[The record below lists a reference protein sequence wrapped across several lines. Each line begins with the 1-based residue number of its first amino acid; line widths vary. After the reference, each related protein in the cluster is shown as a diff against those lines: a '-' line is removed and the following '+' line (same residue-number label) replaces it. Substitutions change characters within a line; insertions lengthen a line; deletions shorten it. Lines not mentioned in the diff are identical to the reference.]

1 MSAEVLFLVDTG
13 SDATVLSQRDC
24 ETRLGLLLT
33 GLPAGPRSMGVGGVT
48 DMRQLRAILE
58 VTHDDGRLSV
68 FSYDLLVAEAPFS
81 TSILGRDIMSF
92 GELVMNFPARV
103 LTLDLPAVAA

>member
-1 MSAEVLFLVDTG
+1 
-13 SDATVLSQRDC
+13 
-24 ETRLGLLLT
+24 
-33 GLPAGPRSMGVGGVT
+33 MGVGGVT

-68 FSYDLLVAEAPFS
+68 FSHDLLVAEAPFS